1 MKVTQLQWM
10 DRWLGIPLCWLLTLL
25 RPFGVFRRKDAPI
38 KKILF
43 VKLAEQGST
52 VLAYPAIKQAI
63 DWVGR
68 ENVYFIVF
76 EDNRFIL
83 DAMSLIPSENIVTVP
98 LGKLPTLLMGGCKA
112 LLRLRKIAPDV
123 AVDLEFFARSSAAI
137 AFLSGATTQ
146 VGFHAFYGAG
156 PYRGN
161 LMTHRLLYNSQ
172 AHTSDAFQS
181 LVEAIKADPA
191 QLPTLNLPLPRKAID
206 PPAFQAERAEVEIVR
221 RVLEDH
227 LGETTRLVL
236 LNPNASDLLPLRRWP
251 ADRYVSLATRMLT
264 RFPDAQVVFTGAPAE
279 AEAIAELATKVSDRR
294 CVSLAGKTTL
304 RQLLILFSLAEVLV
318 TNDSGPAHFA
328 SLTNIRVLSLFGPET
343 PALFGARSERNVN
356 LWAGLACSPCVSAYN
371 NRRSPCQFNA
381 CMHALSVDQV
391 FKALVG
397 LYEAG
402 ISEKPNGGRNFR
414 QAMSPDLAAQT

>member
-1 MKVTQLQWM
+1 MKVTQLQWI
-10 DRWLGIPLCWLLTLL
+10 DRWVGIPFCWLLTLL
-25 RPFGVFRRKDAPI
+25 RPFVFLRRGNSSI

-52 VLAYPAIKQAI
+52 VLAYPAIRQAI

-83 DAMSLIPSENIVTVP
+83 DAMSLIPPENIVTVP

-112 LLRLRKIAPDV
+112 LGRLRKMAPDV

-137 AFLSGATTQ
+137 AFLSGATTR

-181 LVEAIKADPA
+181 LVEAIKSDPT
-191 QLPTLNLPLPRKAID
+191 QLPTLDLPLPRKAID

-221 RVLEDH
+221 RLLKDQ
-227 LGETTRLVL
+227 LGETGPLVL

-251 ADRYVSLATRMLT
+251 ADRYVSLARRVLT
-264 RFPDAQVVFTGAPAE
+264 RFPDAQIVFTGSPAE
-279 AEAIAELATKVSDRR
+279 ADEIAELARKVCDRR

-328 SLTNIRVLSLFGPET
+328 SLTDIRVLSLFGPET
-343 PALFGARSERNVN
+343 PALFGARSKKNLN
-356 LWAGLACSPCVSAYN
+356 LWAGIACSPCVSAYN

-391 FKALVG
+391 FAALAG
-397 LYEAG
+397 LYESGIAENKTHSMESCEPEPAG
-402 ISEKPNGGRNFR
+402 VRS
-414 QAMSPDLAAQT
+414 